1 MHFMV
6 LCGNMYVC
14 TYIRTTQFAWC
25 VAHYGYE
32 CTMAFGHRLI
42 CVISILHAE
51 PSAPSC
57 TFTSATPTPVS
68 GGNGEC
74 HLIWPQSHSQTL
86 LCMQGLGKLGRFS

>member
-14 TYIRTTQFAWC
+14 TYVCTYAHTTQFAWC
-25 VAHYGYE
+25 VAHYGCE
-32 CTMAFGHRLI
+32 CTLAFGHCLI

-74 HLIWPQSHSQTL
+74 HLIWP
-86 LCMQGLGKLGRFS
+86 